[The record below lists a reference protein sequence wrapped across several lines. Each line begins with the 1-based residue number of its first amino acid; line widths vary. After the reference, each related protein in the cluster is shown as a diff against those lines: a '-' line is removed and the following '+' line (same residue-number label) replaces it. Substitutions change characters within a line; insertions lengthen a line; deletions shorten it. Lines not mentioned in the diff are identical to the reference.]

1 MLKKKNPPMI
11 LSAELKSRDKALRAV
26 NNALKEVW
34 VELARLD
41 RRIKQLKKRVDGE
54 E

>member
-1 MLKKKNPPMI
+1 
-11 LSAELKSRDKALRAV
+11 V

-34 VELARLD
+34 VELTRLD
-41 RRIKQLKKRVDGE
+41 RHIKQLKKRVDGE